1 MMRLSA
7 LIEENSELV
16 AGVDVEIRGL
26 TADSRCVAQGDL
38 FAALPGSR
46 HDGHDYISQAVELG
60 ASALL
65 VKDDVDI
72 NSRLSRSMNRQLLP
86 IVRDPN
92 PRQRFS
98 LLAARF
104 YRRRPK
110 VVAAVTGTNGK
121 TSVADFTRQI
131 WGRLKLRAAS
141 LGTLGLTTPDRRENS
156 TLTTPDPVT
165 IHKTLERLATDGID
179 HVVLEASSHGLDQ
192 YRLDGIGLT
201 AAAFT
206 NLTRDHLDYHGDLDR
221 YFQSKLRLFREVLSS
236 TGVAVV
242 NADDEKASTIEDISR
257 DRGQRVI
264 QVGAA
269 ASEEEN
275 NIKLES
281 RVPFDRG
288 QRLRVI
294 HDQRVYDIELPLVGS
309 FQASNAFMA
318 AGLIIACGGEPASVF
333 DAMES
338 LVGVSGR
345 LQRIGESRDGAP
357 IFIDY
362 AHTPD
367 ALKTVLSAVRPHAAR
382 NLHVVFGAGG
392 DRDRVKRALMG
403 RIAREFA
410 DKVTITDDNP
420 RTEDPSAIRREILAA
435 TPEAEEIEDRRMAI
449 EHAIAGLGKGDALV
463 IAGKGHETGQIVGD
477 RILPFSD
484 EEEVRRVLAA
494 SRGVC

>member
-1 MMRLSA
+1 MRLSA
-7 LIEENSELV
+7 LIAENSGLV
-16 AGVDVEIRGL
+16 AGADVEIRGL
-26 TADSRCVAQGDL
+26 TADSRRVVQGDL

-46 HDGHDYISQAVELG
+46 HDGHDYISQAVERG

-72 NSRLSRSMNRQLLP
+72 NSRLSTSVNRRLLP
-86 IVRDPN
+86 VVRDRN
-92 PRQRFS
+92 PRRRFS
-98 LLAARF
+98 LMAARF
-104 YRRRPK
+104 YRQRPR
-110 VVAAVTGTNGK
+110 VIAAVTGTNGK

-141 LGTLGLTTPDRRENS
+141 LGTLGLTTPDRREKS

-165 IHKTLERLATDGID
+165 IHKTLKSLATNGID

-206 NLTRDHLDYHGDLDR
+206 NFTRDHLDYHGDLDR

-236 TGVAVV
+236 TGVAVI
-242 NADDEKASTIEDISR
+242 NADDEKASTIEDILQ
-257 DRGQRVI
+257 DRGQSVI
-264 QVGAA
+264 QVGTSAP
-269 ASEEEN
+269 EEGN

-281 RVPFDRG
+281 RIPTDRG
-288 QRLRVI
+288 QQLRVI
-294 HDQRVYDIELPLVGS
+294 HDEQVYDIELPLVGG
-309 FQASNAFMA
+309 FQASNAFVA

-333 DAMES
+333 DEMGS
-338 LVGVSGR
+338 LVEVPGR
-345 LQRIGESRDGAP
+345 LQRIGEGRDGAP

-367 ALKTVLSAVRPHAAR
+367 ALRAVLSAVRPHATGS
-382 NLHVVFGAGG
+382 LHVVFGAGG
-392 DRDRVKRALMG
+392 DRDRLKRELMG
-403 RIAREFA
+403 RIAAEFA
-410 DKVTITDDNP
+410 DRVTITDDNP
-420 RTEDPSAIRREILAA
+420 RTEDASAIRREILAA
-435 TPEAEEIEDRRMAI
+435 IPEAEEIGDRGAAI
-449 EHAIAGLGKGDALV
+449 EHAIAVLGKGDALV

-484 EEEVRRVLAA
+484 EEEVCRVLAA
-494 SRGVC
+494 SGRVS

>member
-1 MMRLSA
+1 MRLSA

-46 HDGHDYISQAVELG
+46 HDGHDYISQAVERG

-72 NSRLSRSMNRQLLP
+72 NSRLSRSVNRQLLP

-420 RTEDPSAIRREILAA
+420 RTEDPSVIRREILAA

-494 SRGVC
+494 SRWVC